1 MNPHGMAQ
9 APSSPVAAEQIEYF
23 NAPSYRRPSAVPGLV
38 LGMLALGLI
47 VLGGCFLIGVLILY
61 TSSFTD
67 WTASGIYFYLALLY
81 VLAGACFAGAVALLL
96 LAVKSLMR
104 TTREESAIAH

>member
-1 MNPHGMAQ
+1 MSPQTM
-9 APSSPVAAEQIEYF
+9 APSTSPTLSAEPIEYF

-67 WTASGIYFYLALLY
+67 WRASGIYFYLGLLY
-81 VLAGACFAGAVALLL
+81 VLAGACFAGAVLLL
-96 LAVKSLMR
+96 VLAVKSLMR
-104 TTREESAIAH
+104 PSRE